1 MNEQHMK
8 MAVGLGTTTAHPA
21 EFSGAANM
29 SGAAFMRLEKLK
41 GNGIWMK
48 AARHNKRAIQA
59 ELGASSHIDAS
70 RSHQNVTLMGPS
82 LADEVTQLAKTKIT
96 TSGITKPRKDAVIG
110 LELVFSL
117 PTNHGQDVIAYFNA
131 CAYWA
136 GETFGGLDNIVSADI
151 HHDEAQDHA
160 HVLLVP
166 LIDGRLRG
174 SDAVGNKRKLSEL
187 QAKFYKDVASK
198 FGFSKPRARL
208 SGYTKTQT
216 AWQVLDKL
224 RQDPA
229 AKSLVW
235 AVIRDS
241 VARDP
246 LPFAQVLGI
255 DTEAGR
261 TEKPAKSMAQIFT
274 SKGKGGN
281 KSKPIGF
288 ESPSKP
294 YRVYEIEN
302 KQALGLCRVLTSPI
316 SLSQPP
322 APADNQPTEVNY
334 GQINK
339 PVLTDEVTQHA
350 SVPEEKPSEIEKII
364 RVRDSD
370 FMPENYNPET
380 GEFYTT
386 LNQYVKRQY

>member
-8 MAVGLGTTTAHPA
+8 MAVGLGTTTAQPA
-21 EFSGAANM
+21 EFLVAANM
-29 SGAAFMRLEKLK
+29 RGAAFMRLDKLK

-59 ELGASSHIDAS
+59 ELGASGHIDAT
-70 RSHQNVTLMGPS
+70 RSHQNITLIGPS
-82 LADEVTQLAKTKIT
+82 IADEVTKLAKNKIT
-96 TSGITKPRKDAVIG
+96 TAGITKPRKDAVIG

-117 PTNHGQDVIAYFNA
+117 PTNHGQDVIEYFNA

-151 HHDEAQDHA
+151 HRDEAQDHA

-208 SGYTKTQT
+208 SGLTKTHT
-216 AWQVLDKL
+216 ARQVLDKL

-246 LPFAQVLGI
+246 LSYALALGI
-255 DTEAGR
+255 DTDVVR

-274 SKGKGGN
+274 SKGKGDN

-288 ESPSKP
+288 KSPLKP
-294 YRVYEIEN
+294 YRVSEIEN
-302 KQALGLCRVLTSPI
+302 KQALGHCRVQTSP
-316 SLSQPP
+316 
-322 APADNQPTEVNY
+322 T
-334 GQINK
+334 
-339 PVLTDEVTQHA
+339 
-350 SVPEEKPSEIEKII
+350 
-364 RVRDSD
+364 
-370 FMPENYNPET
+370 
-380 GEFYTT
+380 
-386 LNQYVKRQY
+386 

>member
-1 MNEQHMK
+1 
-8 MAVGLGTTTAHPA
+8 
-21 EFSGAANM
+21 M

-59 ELGASSHIDAS
+59 ELGASGHIDAN
-70 RSHQNVTLMGPS
+70 RSHQNVILMGPPI
-82 LADEVTQLAKTKIT
+82 ADEVAQLAKNKIT
-96 TSGITKPRKDAVIG
+96 TAGITKPRKDAVIG

-151 HHDEAQDHA
+151 HRDEAQDHA

-208 SGYTKTQT
+208 SGHIKTQT
-216 AWQVLDKL
+216 AQQVLDKL

-246 LPFAQVLGI
+246 LSFALALGI
-255 DTEAGR
+255 DTEAVR

-281 KSKPIGF
+281 KSKLIGI
-288 ESPSKP
+288 ESPLKP
-294 YRVYEIEN
+294 YRVSDIEN
-302 KQALGLCRVLTSPI
+302 KQVLGLCRVPTSLTSFN
-316 SLSQPP
+316 QPP
-322 APADNQPTEVNY
+322 APADHQPTVINY
-334 GQINK
+334 GQLNK
-339 PVLTDEVTQHA
+339 PVLPNEVTQHA
-350 SVPEEKPSEIEKII
+350 TAPEEKSSAIEQII

-370 FMPENYNPET
+370 FIPENYNPET
-380 GEFYTT
+380 GEFYRPPPA
-386 LNQYVKRQY
+386 KPSARQQADRWVSDAVGKLL

>member
-1 MNEQHMK
+1 M
-8 MAVGLGTTTAHPA
+8 T
-21 EFSGAANM
+21 
-29 SGAAFMRLEKLK
+29 GAAFMRLEKLK
-41 GNGIWMK
+41 GIGIWMK

-59 ELGASSHIDAS
+59 ELGASGHIDAN

-82 LADEVTQLAKTKIT
+82 IADEVAQLAKNKIT
-96 TSGITKPRKDAVIG
+96 TAGITKPRKDAVIG

-136 GETFGGLDNIVSADI
+136 GETFGGLDNVVSADI
-151 HHDEAQDHA
+151 HRDEAQDHA

-208 SGYTKTQT
+208 SGHTKTQT
-216 AWQVLDKL
+216 ASQVLDKL

-246 LPFAQVLGI
+246 LSYALALGI

-302 KQALGLCRVLTSPI
+302 KQALGLCRVPNSPI
-316 SLSQPP
+316 PFSQQP
-322 APADNQPTEVNY
+322 APAHNQPTEVNY

-350 SVPEEKPSEIEKII
+350 SAPEEKPSEIEEII
-364 RVRDSD
+364 RIRDSD

-380 GEFYTT
+380 GEFYKT
-386 LNQYVKRQY
+386 LNHYLKRQY